1 MIGNPDQQLDVLEN
15 YSCQDNVPYSCQA
28 LAQMPSIGREL
39 VPISRSV
46 PNGTK
51 FFLFPTQ
58 EFSEILNLEKPD
70 YGDTTTRDPWHI

>member
-15 YSCQDNVPYSCQA
+15 YSCQDNVPYR
-28 LAQMPSIGREL
+28 PSIGCEL

-58 EFSEILNLEKPD
+58 ELSEILNLEKPD